1 MKPHSILAALLLLLA
16 ALSANAQQKKE
27 IAQWEEPQRVS
38 TNSIHKNSAHKLE
51 KHEGRVYSNKEP
63 RVVNGVKL
71 SKKEWKKRNME
82 QNFESKPYPKP
93 QKEKKNKTKP
103 KSAKK

>member
-71 SKKEWKKRNME
+71 SKKEWK
-82 QNFESKPYPKP
+82 NFESKPYPKP

>member
-1 MKPHSILAALLLLLA
+1 MKTHSIFTAFLLLLLVIG
-16 ALSANAQQKKE
+16 ANAQQKKE

-38 TNSIHKNSAHKLE
+38 TNPIHKSNAHKLE
-51 KHEGRVYSNKEP
+51 RHEGRIYSNKEP

-71 SKKEWKKRNME
+71 SRKEWRRRNME
-82 QNFESKPYPKP
+82 QNFESKPYPK
-93 QKEKKNKTKP
+93 QKKEPKPKP